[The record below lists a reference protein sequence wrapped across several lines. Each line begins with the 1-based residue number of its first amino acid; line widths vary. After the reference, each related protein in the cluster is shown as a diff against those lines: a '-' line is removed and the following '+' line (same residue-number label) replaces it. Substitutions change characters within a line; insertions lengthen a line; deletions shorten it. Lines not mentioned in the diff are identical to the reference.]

1 LTEFGRG
8 VFLATSPTEKFQT
21 ASLMQQPKY
30 NPIAEANMRKLFL
43 AFLLLAPGAAL
54 SLTAAERL
62 SVPDVSHLA
71 LPGGTIA
78 SVDRR
83 LNQAYGE
90 VEIVVRLGDAPL
102 VVAQGEGAKKRGGR
116 MTRAQQLEHVGQLTR
131 KQDELVQSIRT
142 LGGREIARV
151 TKALNAV
158 IFRVD
163 ASRIPAIAGMPNV
176 VSIRP
181 VVNYKL
187 DLTETVPYIGAKAVQ
202 AAGIDGTGVTVAVI
216 DSGIDYT
223 HKKLGGAGTGEA
235 YEAAYGVDSSDPKN
249 TTTDGLFP
257 TAKVVGGFDFVGE
270 EWPEGDL
277 MPDPDPIDFQGHGTH
292 VADII
297 GGLNGVAP
305 GVTLYALKGC
315 SAIATSCSGVALLQ
329 AMDFALDP
337 NGDGDI
343 SDAVDVINMSLG
355 SNYGQRED
363 DLSEASANAVK
374 LGVVVVV
381 AAGNAADRPYIV
393 SSPSTT
399 PEAISVAETQVPG
412 AKRFALTVNSPAAI
426 AGQYRNTET
435 VGWAP
440 IVSGF
445 TGDVVF
451 VGRGCPAD
459 SVAPGTPEDK
469 YIGDPTGKVALI
481 DRGGCAVSLKVDR
494 AAKAGAIAVLIGLVA
509 PGDAVSFSFGGGDE
523 FVETLIITQTDADKV
538 KGQLSAA
545 TAVNVTVSPGVFVPL
560 IGSMVASSAR
570 GPGYSYNAIKPDI
583 SAPGASVSAEVGT
596 GDGETAFGGTSG
608 ATPMVSGSV
617 ALLVQAYP
625 DRLPAEIKAL
635 LMNTAETDIQID
647 PALQLGV
654 LAPITRIGG
663 GEVRVKD
670 ALDSK
675 TAAWDAEDLT
685 GSLSFG
691 YHALAEN
698 ATFKKRVKVRNYSN
712 RLRWYTI
719 SSQFRYSNDEASGA
733 VTVEAPPGILVLP
746 NGSASFEVALQVKV
760 KKLPVWNLNGGSL
773 GGSGSLLQGV
783 EFDGFLTLAD
793 RTDNVHL
800 AWQVLPHRSADVQPA
815 TEKVRL
821 NRNGE
826 GALLLSNKGGAVNG
840 RLEVFS
846 LTGTS
851 PKIRRQFLPGP
862 GDNFAIIDLQSVGAR
877 LVNLGDDEFG
887 IQFAINTYGQRA
899 HPNYPAEFDIF
910 IDNNLD
916 GEFDVAVFTSEL
928 GGFGATGQNVV
939 SVLNFTEETVTP
951 LFFTDADLNSAN
963 AILTA
968 PLADLGLTPETQ
980 FRFSAVA
987 FDNYFTGEATDAIE
1001 DMVYTPGS
1009 PKFVGTGV
1017 PETGVPAGGAS
1028 LLNVARLPDGEAA
1041 SPSQTGLL
1049 LVYRDG
1055 RTGQEADS
1063 IGVDSRR

>member
-1 LTEFGRG
+1 
-8 VFLATSPTEKFQT
+8 
-21 ASLMQQPKY
+21 
-30 NPIAEANMRKLFL
+30 MRKLFL
-43 AFLLLAPGAAL
+43 VCVLSALGAAL
-54 SLTAAERL
+54 PLAAAERV
-62 SVPDVSHLA
+62 SVPDASHLA
-71 LPGGTIA
+71 LPRGTTA
-78 SVDRR
+78 SVDGR

-102 VVAQGEGAKKRGGR
+102 AVAQGEGAKKRGGR
-116 MTRAQQLEHVGQLTR
+116 LTGAQQRDHVRQLSR
-131 KQDELVQSIRT
+131 KQDELIQSIRS
-142 LGGREIARV
+142 LEGREIGRV

-158 IFRVD
+158 ILRVD
-163 ASRIPAIAGMPNV
+163 ASRIPTIANLPNV

-202 AAGIDGTGVTVAVI
+202 AAGINGAGVTVAVI

-223 HKKLGGAGTGEA
+223 HKNFGGTGTVAA
-235 YEAAYGVDSSDPKN
+235 YEAAYGVEPGDPKN

-257 TAKVVGGFDFVGE
+257 TDKVAGGFDFVGE
-270 EWPEGDL
+270 VWPEGDL
-277 MPDPDPIDFQGHGTH
+277 TPDPDPIDFQGHGTH
-292 VADII
+292 VADIV
-297 GGLNGVAP
+297 GGVNGVAP

-363 DLSEASANAVK
+363 DLSEASANAVR
-374 LGVVVVV
+374 LGVAVVV

-399 PEAISVAETQVPG
+399 PGAISVAQTQVPS
-412 AKRFALTVNSPAAI
+412 AKRFPLIVNSPAAI

-451 VGRGCPAD
+451 VGRGCPAG
-459 SVAPGTPEDK
+459 SVTPESPADV
-469 YIGDPTGKVALI
+469 YLGNPAGKVALI

-494 AAKAGAIAVLIGLVA
+494 AARAGATAVLIGLVA
-509 PGDAVSFSFGGGDE
+509 PGDAVSFSFGGGDT
-523 FVETLIITQTDADKV
+523 FVETLVITQADANRI
-538 KGQLSAA
+538 KGQLSGG
-545 TAVNVTVSPGVFVPL
+545 TGVNVTVSPSVSIPL
-560 IGSMVASSAR
+560 VGSMVSSSAR
-570 GPGYSYNAIKPDI
+570 GPSYSDQAIKPDI

-608 ATPMVSGSV
+608 ATPMVAGSV

-625 DRLPAEIKAL
+625 NRLPAEIKSL
-635 LMNTAETDIQID
+635 LMNTAETDIQTD
-647 PALQLGV
+647 PALQPGV

-675 TAAWDAEDLT
+675 TAAWDAEDFT

-691 YHALAEN
+691 YRALSEN
-698 ATFKKRVKVRNYSN
+698 TAFRKRVTVRNYSN
-712 RLRWYTI
+712 QRRWYAI
-719 SSQFRYSNDEASGA
+719 SSQFRYENDAASGA
-733 VTVEAPPGILVLP
+733 VTVETPPDVLVPP
-746 NGSASFEVALQVKV
+746 NGSASFDVLLKVKV
-760 KKLPVWNLNGGSL
+760 SKLPLWNLNGGSL
-773 GGSGSLLQGV
+773 GGNGSLLQGV
-783 EFDGFLTLAD
+783 EFDGYLTLANGAD
-793 RTDNVHL
+793 SVHL
-800 AWQVLPHRSADVQPA
+800 AWQILPHRAADVRPA
-815 TEKVRL
+815 APEVRL
-821 NRNGE
+821 DRNGE
-826 GALLLSNKGGAVNG
+826 GTLFLSNGGGAVDG
-840 RLEVFS
+840 RVDVFS

-851 PKIRRQFLPGP
+851 PRIRRQLLPGP
-862 GDNFAIIDLQSVGAR
+862 GDGFAIIDLQSVGAR
-877 LVNLGDDEFG
+877 LVDIGGGELG
-887 IQFAINTYGQRA
+887 IQFAVNTYGERA

-916 GEFDVAVFTSEL
+916 GEFDVVVFTSEL
-928 GGFGATGQNVV
+928 GGFGVTGQNVV
-939 SVLNFTEETVTP
+939 SVFNIADETVTP

-968 PLADLGLTPETQ
+968 PLADLGLTPEGQ
-980 FRFSAVA
+980 FSFTAVA
-987 FDNYFTGEATDAIE
+987 FDNYFTGEATDLIE
-1001 DMVYTPGS
+1001 GMVYTPGL
-1009 PKFVGTGV
+1009 PKFVGGGIPATGV
-1017 PETGVPAGGAS
+1017 PTSGAS
-1028 LLNVARLPDGEAA
+1028 LLSIEQVPGGAAA

-1049 LVYRDG
+1049 LMYRDG
-1055 RTGQEADS
+1055 KKGREADP
-1063 IGVDSRR
+1063 IGIGSRR